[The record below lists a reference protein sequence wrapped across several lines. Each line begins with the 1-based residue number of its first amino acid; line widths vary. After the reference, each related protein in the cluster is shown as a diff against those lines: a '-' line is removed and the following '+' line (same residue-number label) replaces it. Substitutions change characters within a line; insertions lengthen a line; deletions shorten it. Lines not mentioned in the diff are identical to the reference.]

1 MRSIWR
7 RDGFA
12 SGVRGAAGRR
22 FARLAVTPFAR
33 YYAWCNET
41 EDTMKTDFLEE
52 LINERSVRNPNF
64 PALVQAAAER
74 RELLRALAKERE
86 ASGFTQTEVA
96 AAMGTSQSQIARLES
111 ANIDAKL
118 STVEK
123 LAAVLGK
130 RVEWRL
136 KDAAH

>member
-1 MRSIWR
+1 VKR
-7 RDGFA
+7 
-12 SGVRGAAGRR
+12 
-22 FARLAVTPFAR
+22 
-33 YYAWCNET
+33 
-41 EDTMKTDFLEE
+41 DFLEE
-52 LINERSVRNPNF
+52 IISERSARNPNF

-136 KDAAH
+136 VDAAR

>member
-1 MRSIWR
+1 
-7 RDGFA
+7 
-12 SGVRGAAGRR
+12 
-22 FARLAVTPFAR
+22 
-33 YYAWCNET
+33 
-41 EDTMKTDFLEE
+41 MKNNFLEE
-52 LINERSVRNPNF
+52 IISERSARNPNF

-74 RELLRALAKERE
+74 RELLRALARERE

-111 ANIDAKL
+111 ATIDAKL

-136 KDAAH
+136 VDTAR

>member
-1 MRSIWR
+1 
-7 RDGFA
+7 
-12 SGVRGAAGRR
+12 
-22 FARLAVTPFAR
+22 
-33 YYAWCNET
+33 
-41 EDTMKTDFLEE
+41 MKNDFLEE

-64 PALVQAAAER
+64 PALVRAAAER

-136 KDAAH
+136 VDAAR

>member
-1 MRSIWR
+1 
-7 RDGFA
+7 
-12 SGVRGAAGRR
+12 
-22 FARLAVTPFAR
+22 
-33 YYAWCNET
+33 
-41 EDTMKTDFLEE
+41 MKKDFLEE
-52 LINERSVRNPNF
+52 IVSERSARNPNF

-111 ANIDAKL
+111 ATIDAKL

-136 KDAAH
+136 VDAPR

>member
-1 MRSIWR
+1 
-7 RDGFA
+7 
-12 SGVRGAAGRR
+12 
-22 FARLAVTPFAR
+22 
-33 YYAWCNET
+33 
-41 EDTMKTDFLEE
+41 MKKDFLEE
-52 LINERSVRNPNF
+52 IVSERSVRNPNF

-111 ANIDAKL
+111 ATIDAKL

-136 KDAAH
+136 VDAAR

>member
-1 MRSIWR
+1 
-7 RDGFA
+7 
-12 SGVRGAAGRR
+12 
-22 FARLAVTPFAR
+22 
-33 YYAWCNET
+33 
-41 EDTMKTDFLEE
+41 MKTDFLEE

>member
-1 MRSIWR
+1 
-7 RDGFA
+7 
-12 SGVRGAAGRR
+12 
-22 FARLAVTPFAR
+22 
-33 YYAWCNET
+33 
-41 EDTMKTDFLEE
+41 MKHDFLEE
-52 LINERSVRNPNF
+52 FINERSARNPNF
-64 PALVQAAAER
+64 PALVQAAAAR

-136 KDAAH
+136 VDAAR